1 MRMLR
6 ALRGAVLGWRGILAG
21 RTDWARHFALTG
33 PGFAT
38 ALVLYFLLAF
48 LVFIAGAGTVAL
60 SPINVVMGLFVFG
73 LYVAALVIGTFA
85 TRMMLRWQGSIL
97 DLLVP
102 GTYAMMLFLL
112 LGALLAPLGPLGLA
126 LALAVVAV
134 LVFRLGRMAGRWS
147 VGISAAFAVLTVVL
161 LVALPMTLYML
172 ASPAFV
178 AP

>member
-6 ALRGAVLGWRGILAG
+6 ALRGAVLGWRAILAG
-21 RTDWARHFALTG
+21 REEWRTQFSLTG
-33 PGFAT
+33 PGLAT

-48 LVFIAGAGTVAL
+48 LIFLAGAGAAAL
-60 SPINVVMGLFVFG
+60 HPVNVVMGLFVFG
-73 LYVAALVIGTFA
+73 LYVAALAISAFA
-85 TRMMLRWQGSIL
+85 TRAILRWQGAVL

-112 LGALLAPLGPLGLA
+112 LGALLAPLGPSSLA
-126 LALAVVAV
+126 LALAAIAF
-134 LVFRLGRMAGRWS
+134 LVFRLGQVAGGWS

-172 ASPAFV
+172 ANPAFV